1 MERLYDQALANME
14 RTVHGLAQR
23 VSPPQSVPYKD
34 SFVFRYVERTLHQ
47 ALVQKL
53 ARILTGLRAARLL
66 LENGLLQEQGAL
78 QRILDE
84 LHEDVSFLALAV
96 IYDDH
101 TPLHQAYLDAFYE
114 EEFDAETALESTQK
128 RPMISRQKIRAY
140 IARRERLCTKA
151 ITRNLTL
158 RSTPFPSVT
167 GRCAMKPRS
176 AGQLHVGRSRGK
188 AHEFS
193 VRSLPS
199 ASSSREAAAFRSASG
214 GSVTGADAAALVAGR
229 SGPAAASAGALAAGS
244 RRQGS
249 CPGAR
254 CFSGQQWL
262 PSWLFA
268 QPGAPR
274 GAAR

>member
-140 IARRERLCTKA
+140 IARIE
-151 ITRNLTL
+151 
-158 RSTPFPSVT
+158 
-167 GRCAMKPRS
+167 G
-176 AGQLHVGRSRGK
+176 
-188 AHEFS
+188 
-193 VRSLPS
+193 
-199 ASSSREAAAFRSASG
+199 
-214 GSVTGADAAALVAGR
+214 AALDPSRRVELTRTISKAY
-229 SGPAAASAGALAAGS
+229 SGFIHAASPHVMDMYGGNPPRFHVQGMKGTERQQEHREDLWNYFYRSIVAFALTAKAFGDD
-244 RRQGS
+244 
-249 CPGAR
+249 A
-254 CFSGQQWL
+254 
-262 PSWLFA
+262 LFA
-268 QPGAPR
+268 QIQQFSREFERQRGKDYAPKP
-274 GAAR
+274 